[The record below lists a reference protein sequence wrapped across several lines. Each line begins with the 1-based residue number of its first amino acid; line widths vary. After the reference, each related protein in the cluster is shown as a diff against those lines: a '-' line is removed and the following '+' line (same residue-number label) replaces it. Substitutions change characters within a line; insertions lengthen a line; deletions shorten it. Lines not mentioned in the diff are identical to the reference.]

1 MKKFSLLLHPEDDG
15 DIIAWLEKQPRG
27 KKSEAVREKIRTG
40 LRTGTSRST
49 NVDAQTIR
57 HIIREELSRAQITVS
72 KNDELEPSPSIT
84 GDVDPEAGRLLDEM
98 F

>member
-1 MKKFSLLLHPEDDG
+1 LLLHPEDDD

-27 KKSEAVREKIRTG
+27 KKSEAVREKIRVG
-40 LRTGTSRST
+40 LRTDTPRST

-57 HIIREELSRAQITVS
+57 QIIREELSRAQITVS
-72 KNDELEPSPSIT
+72 ENDESKPSPSIT
-84 GDVDPEAGRLLDEM
+84 EDVDPEAGRLLDAM